1 MSDEPAGY
9 DFFYEPEVRALLPSL
24 AEELRDQLDEVE
36 LELLRDQ
43 SESNPRI
50 RYWHGLTTV
59 GMVSTAN
66 LEVFFQ
72 RANPLVAR
80 VIEIQ
85 IRL

>member
-24 AEELRDQLDEVE
+24 AHDLRLQLNEVE
-36 LELLRDQ
+36 QVLLRDQ
-43 SESNPRI
+43 SESNPQI
-50 RYWHGLTTV
+50 RYWHGITTV
-59 GMVSTAN
+59 GMVSTKN